1 MPATN
6 PSSATPHAMSEEWFL
21 SQLAVQ
27 PVPVQDLLATLEQLR
42 ADGKAELAESW
53 AEMLQ
58 DSLAERKQVDEALQ
72 ALAVRVRWAS
82 RANQGGGAWGQEAMD
97 VCGAT
102 WDQKALIEEA
112 GFERGVPAV
121 EAVRRLRLL
130 RNLREGVL
138 CYDRTWGLGVILRV
152 DGFYKKVEID
162 FERKLGHQL
171 SLAYAAET
179 LQLVGDDHL
188 LAWKKRRGDELA
200 KLIASKPGEVVRM
213 TLRSFGA
220 LTLTQLQAAL
230 VPNLMPEADWKKF
243 WERARRDLKA
253 DHSIVMPATRTET
266 IRILESAVSREEEW
280 FARLAK
286 ELNLDNIL
294 EAVEDLAGRNP
305 VPALEGKR
313 RAVVQDRLAY
323 AMHGA
328 LRDDP
333 GMRARLLMAAQALG
347 LLEALGGR
355 KLLDEFLAAGVLET
369 TLRQLPARLNRKFL
383 TFLSET
389 EGERVVE
396 LLKRLL
402 PKCEIG
408 ILNEI
413 AAYLLEN
420 GREDLVAMAFKA
432 AFASRMPGL
441 EMLTWVSRY
450 PEKWEAWALAP
461 AAATMQ
467 FMLEALESEASGARL
482 KAQNQ
487 LRERFAKAEWL
498 KDWMNRLAPH
508 EVENLLL
515 RIKDSAAWPTL
526 DRQSVLAHMVKLR
539 PELAPLLASRAAKS
553 ENAGRGPVTSQ
564 RMYRERQ
571 QQLDRIVNAEIP
583 KVAKDIAIARSYGDL
598 RENFEYKAA
607 KEAQSILFHRRDELM
622 RQLQQVSPTDFKDF
636 PSEKAGIATTVSIEY
651 PDGRRERYHILGE
664 WDSDTERGIISSTSR
679 MALALNGR
687 KLGDTMDVP
696 SEQGEVKCRL
706 VEVSPLPDEI
716 RQWAEGFDT

>member
-1 MPATN
+1 
-6 PSSATPHAMSEEWFL
+6 MSEEWFL
-21 SQLAVQ
+21 AQIALN
-27 PVPVQDLLATLEQLR
+27 PVPVDELIATLEALR
-42 ADGKAELAESW
+42 GEGKGELAESW
-53 AEMLQ
+53 AEMMQ
-58 DSLAERKQVDEALQ
+58 DTLAERKLVDEALQ
-72 ALAVRVRWAS
+72 ALELRVRWAAPS
-82 RANQGGGAWGQEAMD
+82 PRATQAWGQEAMD

-112 GFERGVPAV
+112 GFDRGVTAA

-152 DGFYKKVEID
+152 DGFYKRVEID

-200 KLIASKPGEVVRM
+200 KLIANKPGEVVRM
-213 TLRSFGA
+213 TLRSFGP
-220 LTLTQLQAAL
+220 LTVTQLQAAL

-243 WERARRDLKA
+243 WERARREFKS
-253 DHSIVMPATRTET
+253 DHSIVMPTTRTET
-266 IRILESAVSREEEW
+266 IRILESATSREQEW
-280 FARLAK
+280 FTRLAR

-294 EAVEDLAGRNP
+294 EAVEDLAGRTP
-305 VPALEGKR
+305 VPQLDGKR
-313 RAVVQDRLAY
+313 RSVVQDRLAY

-347 LLEALGGR
+347 LLDELGGR
-355 KLLDEFLAAGVLET
+355 KTLDEFLSHSVLEN

-383 TFLSET
+383 RFLAET
-389 EGERVVE
+389 EGERVIE
-396 LLKRLL
+396 LLRRLL
-402 PKCEIG
+402 PRCEIT

-413 AAYLLEN
+413 AAYFIDTD
-420 GREDLVAMAFKA
+420 RESVLATAFKGS
-432 AFASRMPGL
+432 FASRAPGI
-441 EMLTWVSRY
+441 EMLTWVSRNSD
-450 PEKWEAWALAP
+450 KWEAWQLAP

-467 FMLEALESEASGARL
+467 FMMEALESDASGNRL

-487 LRERFAKAEWL
+487 LRERFAKPEWL
-498 KDWMNRLAPH
+498 KEWMNRLAPH

-526 DRQSVLAHMVKLR
+526 DRQSVLAHMVKIR
-539 PELAPLLASRAAKS
+539 PELAPLLASRATKT
-553 ENAGRGPVTSQ
+553 ENAGRGPVTSH
-564 RMYRERQ
+564 RMFRERQ
-571 QQLDRIVNAEIP
+571 HQLDRIVNAEIP

-622 RQLQQVSPTDFKDF
+622 RQLQQVSPTDFKGF
-636 PSEKAGIATTVSIEY
+636 PTEKAGIATTLTIEY
-651 PDGRRERYHILGE
+651 ADGRRERYHILGE

-679 MALALNGR
+679 MAQALSGR
-687 KLGDTMDVP
+687 KAGDTVTVP
-696 SEQGEVKCRL
+696 SEQGDVSCHL

-716 RQWAEGFDT
+716 KAWAEGFDI

>member
-1 MPATN
+1 
-6 PSSATPHAMSEEWFL
+6 MSEEWFL
-21 SQLAVQ
+21 GQLALN
-27 PVPVQDLLATLEQLR
+27 PVPVSELLATLDQLR

-58 DSLAERKQVDEALQ
+58 DSLAERKLVDEALQ
-72 ALAVRVRWAS
+72 VLEVRIRWVSATGK
-82 RANQGGGAWGQEAMD
+82 ATGAWGQEAMD

-102 WDQKALIEEA
+102 WDQKAFIEEA
-112 GFERGVPAV
+112 GFERGLAPA

-200 KLIASKPGEVVRM
+200 RLIANKPGEVVRM
-213 TLRSFGA
+213 TLRSFGP
-220 LTLTQLQAAL
+220 LTVTQLQAAL

-243 WERARRDLKA
+243 WERARRDLKS

-266 IRILESAVSREEEW
+266 IRILESATSREDEW
-280 FARLAK
+280 FSRLAR
-286 ELNLDNIL
+286 ELNLDQIL

-313 RAVVQDRLAY
+313 RTVVQDRLAY

-333 GMRARLLMAAQALG
+333 GMRARLLMAAEALG
-347 LLEALGGR
+347 LLDALGGR
-355 KLLDEFLAAGVLET
+355 KNLDEFLAMSVLET

-383 TFLSET
+383 AFLSGT
-389 EGERVVE
+389 EGDRVVE

-402 PKCEIG
+402 PRCEIT

-420 GREDLVAMAFKA
+420 GREDLVAMAFKG
-432 AFASRMPGL
+432 AFASRAPGI
-441 EMLTWVSRY
+441 EMLTWVSRFSD
-450 PEKWEAWALAP
+450 KWESWGLAP

-467 FMLEALESEASGARL
+467 FMLEALESEASGVRL

-487 LRERFAKAEWL
+487 LRERFAKPEWL
-498 KDWMNRLAPH
+498 KEWMNRLAPH

-539 PELAPLLASRAAKS
+539 PELAPLLASRATKS

-583 KVAKDIAIARSYGDL
+583 RVAKDIAIARSYGDL

-636 PSEKAGIATTVSIEY
+636 PAEKAGIATSVALEY
-651 PDGRRERYHILGE
+651 ADGRRERYHILGE

-679 MALALNGR
+679 MAVALSGR
-687 KLGDTMDVP
+687 KAGEEVVVP
-696 SEQGEVKCRL
+696 SEQGDVRCRL
-706 VEVSPLPDEI
+706 AEVNPLPDDI